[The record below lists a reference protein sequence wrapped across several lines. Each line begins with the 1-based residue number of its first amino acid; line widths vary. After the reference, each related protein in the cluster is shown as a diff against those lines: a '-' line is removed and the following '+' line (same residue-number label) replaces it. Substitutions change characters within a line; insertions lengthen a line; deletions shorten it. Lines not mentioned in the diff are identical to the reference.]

1 MTRRLFLS
9 ALLLLASPAAAD
21 DLVSGISQDQ
31 IAITSNYA
39 GTDIVV
45 FGAIENAAPA
55 AAVSG
60 RDIVVVV
67 RGPDEDFTVRKR
79 VRVGGIWVNS
89 TRMVLRGM
97 PSYYYIATTRPLNE
111 IASPSALRNYDLGI
125 DNLQPAEESTNNP
138 RKAEP
143 YRLAIIRERTRDH
156 LYASLP
162 GSVEFLSPTL
172 FRVRIP
178 VPATVPPGQYRVEV
192 SLFRDGTIMGAQ
204 STPFF
209 VDQVGLERRLF
220 EAAHAKPFAYGIATV
235 VLGVFL
241 GWLSSV
247 LFRRAT

>member
-1 MTRRLFLS
+1 MSRGFFI
-9 ALLLLASPAAAD
+9 AALLLASPAAAE

-45 FGAIENAAPA
+45 FGAIENAGPGDL
-55 AAVSG
+55 SG

-79 VRVGGIWVNS
+79 VRIGGIWVNS

-97 PSYYYIATTRPLNE
+97 PSYYYIATTRPLGE
-111 IASPSALRNYDLGI
+111 IASRQVLRNYDLGI
-125 DNLQPAEESTNNP
+125 ANLQPAAESTNNP
-138 RKAEP
+138 RKGEP
-143 YRLAIIRERTRDH
+143 YRLAVIRERARDH
-156 LYASLP
+156 LYAELP

-192 SLFRDGTIMGAQ
+192 SLFRNGTMMGAQ

-220 EAAHAKPFAYGIATV
+220 EMAHTEPFAYGVATV
-235 VLGVFL
+235 LIGALL

-247 LFRRAT
+247 AFRRTN